1 MQPIIEETKLEIQR
15 MTYESGDFQA
25 ILDLLLPLRKR
36 EGLSIDDTAWVLW
49 NICDNYAMLRDA
61 KNQHTHHLEFH
72 EWSKTNL
79 YPLRLH
85 WVVSDGTQ
93 ALTLIKGGFGDL
105 WWEWYDFA
113 NRAAPKVPE
122 NRTARFES
130 HRATAA
136 AYTHFKEFHRAEV
149 ALEVMETLLSED
161 PGWPNREFPTITWYS
176 LLVELYG
183 AQGQVERTRQVGN
196 ELIWHLDD
204 WLGSTTN
211 FGGDG
216 QTPLLGSWEYINGDW
231 LPPSVAVHNAACS
244 FAKANEF
251 NTAEQLFRR
260 HLKEKPFPTPYG
272 EALFLL
278 SCWENRHNKD
288 EIQDALNS
296 SAYLTYQDLQKFTP
310 SLAAV
315 LENN

>member
-1 MQPIIEETKLEIQR
+1 
-15 MTYESGDFQA
+15 
-25 ILDLLLPLRKR
+25 
-36 EGLSIDDTAWVLW
+36 
-49 NICDNYAMLRDA
+49 MLRDA
-61 KNQHTHHLEFH
+61 KNQYPYHLEFH

-93 ALTLIKGGFGDL
+93 ALTLIQGGCGGF
-105 WWEWYDFA
+105 WWEWYEFA
-113 NRAAPKVPE
+113 NGTAPKVPE

-149 ALEVMETLLSED
+149 ALDTMETLLSED
-161 PGWPNREFPTITWYS
+161 PGWSNREFATITWYT
-176 LLVELYG
+176 LLVEFYG
-183 AQGQVERTRQVGN
+183 AQDQVERTHQIGN
-196 ELIWHLDD
+196 ELIQYLDD

-211 FGGDG
+211 FVGNG

-231 LPPSVAVHNAACS
+231 LPPSVAVHNAACA
-244 FAKANEF
+244 FAKAKEYGA
-251 NTAEQLFRR
+251 AEQLFRR
-260 HLKEKPFPTPYG
+260 MLKEKPIPTPYG

-278 SCWENRHNKD
+278 ACWENRHNID
-288 EIQDALNS
+288 EIRNALNS
-296 SAYLTYQDLQKFTP
+296 SAFLTYQDLQKFTP

-315 LENN
+315 LENNQRHPYQL